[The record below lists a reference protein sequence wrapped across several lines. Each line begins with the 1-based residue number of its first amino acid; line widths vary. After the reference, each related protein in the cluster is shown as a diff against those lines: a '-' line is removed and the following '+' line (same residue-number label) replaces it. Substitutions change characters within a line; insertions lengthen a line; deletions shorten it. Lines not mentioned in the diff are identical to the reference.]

1 MQSRH
6 SIELRQHQHL
16 ALTPQL
22 QQAIRLLQ
30 YSAQDLEQEVA
41 QALQDNPL
49 LERDDEYDTDG
60 APTEPG
66 ETQEEVDF
74 SGQADSFSRP
84 RDRNDEFARP
94 EVAPDAS
101 LRDHLYEQLRLTR
114 ATPRDRVLVEL
125 LIEELDDNG
134 YLTTPLDELSSL
146 LPSELDVEHSD
157 WQAALSLLQSFDP
170 PGVGAASVSD
180 CLLLQLKRYDHEAPA
195 DVLACARALS
205 GEHLALLAS
214 GNLARLRQL
223 LGCSLDTL
231 RDARQ
236 LLLRLD
242 PKPGRD
248 WCQNVAD
255 FVRPEVLVRKSA
267 GRWRAFINPAVIPAL
282 RVNADYERIVRQSR
296 PTGEAGALQQQLTQA
311 HGLIKGINQR
321 FDTILRVAEAV
332 VEHQQAFFDEGEQAL
347 KPLILRDIAQGLQMH
362 ESTVSRATRQKFAQT
377 PWGVFELKHFFS
389 SSLDRDDGDTT
400 SSAAV
405 RSLIQE
411 LVQAEPAGKPLSDN
425 LIASMLVERGVVI
438 ARRTVA
444 KYREAAGIPAASLR
458 RARARLDSRS

>member
-1 MQSRH
+1 MQSRQ

-66 ETQEEVDF
+66 EAQDESDF
-74 SGQADSFSRP
+74 SGQAELFSRKS
-84 RDRNDEFARP
+84 DRSDEFVRP
-94 EVAPDAS
+94 EAAPDAT
-101 LRDHLYEQLRLTR
+101 LREYLYEQLRLTR
-114 ATPRDRVLVEL
+114 ATPRDRVLIEL

-134 YLTTPLDELSSL
+134 YLTTPLDELAML
-146 LPSELDVEHSD
+146 LPAELDVDRSD

-180 CLLLQLKRYDHEAPA
+180 CLLLQLKRDDHQVSAP
-195 DVLACARALS
+195 VLACARALS

-214 GNLARLRQL
+214 GNLTRLRQL
-223 LGCSLDTL
+223 LECSLDTL
-231 RDARQ
+231 REARQ
-236 LLLRLD
+236 LLLTLD
-242 PKPGRD
+242 PKPGRA
-248 WCQNVAD
+248 WAQNVAD
-255 FVRPEVLVRKSA
+255 FVRPEVVVRKSA
-267 GRWRAFINPAVIPAL
+267 GRWKAFINPAVMPAL

-296 PTGEAGALQQQLTQA
+296 PTGEAGSLLQQLTQA
-311 HGLIKGINQR
+311 HGLIKGIHQR
-321 FDTILRVAEAV
+321 FDTILRVANAV
-332 VEHQQAFFDEGEQAL
+332 VEHQQAFFDGGEQAL
-347 KPLILRDIAQGLQMH
+347 KPLILRDIAHELNMH

-377 PWGVFELKHFFS
+377 PWGVFELKYFFS
-389 SSLDRDDGDTT
+389 SSLSRDDGETT

-411 LVQAEPAGKPLSDN
+411 LIEAETAGKPLSDN
-425 LIASMLVERGVVI
+425 LLASMLGERGVVI

-458 RARARLDSRS
+458 RARARLDSRG